1 MYIYVKGTCDHCTLD
16 ITLVT
21 SDFAQEEIVSTNHKV
36 EVIGKSSLTDN
47 WAWYPCE
54 YFLKACKRC
63 RQPLYLVFRDE
74 ILTDSNFTS
83 AYRY

>member
-36 EVIGKSSLTDN
+36 EEIESLLLLMVELDTLAN
-47 WAWYPCE
+47 I
-54 YFLKACKRC
+54 F
-63 RQPLYLVFRDE
+63 
-74 ILTDSNFTS
+74 
-83 AYRY
+83 